1 MSKNNRFHKIDNGEL
16 PKASVKDEED
26 LKVFEKKVVEV
37 KKEEKPKEDPKV
49 ELQKKVLAGGS
60 VCGICGVNAA
70 ESGGLRLKESDKGL
84 FVSCPK
90 HKEDEEPLLIV
101 KEDKE
106 VPSGYVEVQ
115 AKDIK

>member
-1 MSKNNRFHKIDNGEL
+1 MIKFHKIDNGEL
-16 PKASVKDEED
+16 PKASTKDEQD
-26 LKVFEKKVVEV
+26 LKVFEKKVAEV
-37 KKEEKPKEDPKV
+37 KKEDPKV
-49 ELQKKVLAGGS
+49 QLTKKVLAGGS

-70 ESGGLRLKESDKGL
+70 ESGGLKVKESAKGL

-90 HKEDEEPLLIV
+90 HDKDEEPLLLV

-106 VPSGYVEVQ
+106 VPSGYVEIK